1 MRFYTAMAMLLAIA
15 ATGIGSALAH
25 PGGLDANGCH
35 YDTSNR
41 KYHCHRT
48 VKPNPDVAAPVKK
61 SRLNICHDHSSS
73 NYRNIR
79 FFISFQTLAECVK
92 SGGIAAK

>member
-1 MRFYTAMAMLLAIA
+1 MRLDFATAALLAVGIS
-15 ATGIGSALAH
+15 GIGSALAH

-61 SRLNICHDHSSS
+61 SRLNICHDSSSS
-73 NYRNIR
+73 NYRNVR
-79 FFISFQTLAECVK
+79 FFISFQTMAECVK
-92 SGGIAAK
+92 SGGIVAK